1 MSEPQPENGPDAC
14 LAAFGGAT
22 ALAKELQAPIST
34 VHSWKLKGRIPH
46 WRRAQVEE
54 AARRR
59 DIRPDPA
66 WFAQSS
72 DEAPTATPSRAAQ

>member
-22 ALAKELQAPIST
+22 ALAKELRAPIST

-46 WRRAQVEE
+46 WRRQQIED

-59 DIRPDPA
+59 EIDPDPA
-66 WFAQSS
+66 WFA
-72 DEAPTATPSRAAQ
+72 EAPTAAPSEAAAQ